1 MNLARI
7 FTKLFPLAPRVA
19 NELKYVYASCDSSKC
34 YYCLAPAKAHD
45 HVLPISL
52 ARLLPYFEFSADL
65 LQLVPCCTSCNS
77 IARDRFFISLSA
89 KKRFIVARRRE
100 LHIRAQYAAVIDKLE
115 RLLGE

>member
-1 MNLARI
+1 MILDRL

-19 NELKYVYASCDSSKC
+19 NELKYTYLNCDSSKC

-45 HVLPISL
+45 HVLPQSL
-52 ARLLPYFEFSADL
+52 ARLLPYFEFSADV
-65 LQLVPCCTSCNS
+65 LQIVPCCTSCNS
-77 IARDRFFISLSA
+77 IARDRFFISLSS

-100 LHIRAQYAAVIDKLE
+100 LQIRAQYAAVIDKLE